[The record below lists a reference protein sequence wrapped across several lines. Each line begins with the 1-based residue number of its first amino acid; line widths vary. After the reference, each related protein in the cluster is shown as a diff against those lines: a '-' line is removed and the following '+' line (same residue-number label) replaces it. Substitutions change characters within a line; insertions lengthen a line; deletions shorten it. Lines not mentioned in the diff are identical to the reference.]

1 MIWLTTVISFLRK
14 SGLFLFNGLKKFFKW
29 DSEQGKWLSPLKT
42 FIILGLL
49 IYILYVHSCTK
60 VNCPEIVTTTS
71 IRHTSHIDTLLFP
84 QIPTTTEG
92 KKPIKH
98 DGGISLVDTPK
109 TKCDSLFKYT
119 QEYEDSLIKGTL
131 FADVRGEL
139 IGSKFTYTPKFPKYI
154 IKTDSVFVNTTTIV
168 KIPTYERTYGLI
180 IGGGMNVAHNQTFG
194 FTVDVGVQFK
204 QGFDIIYRFDPI
216 RTTHSLGLTYTFE
229 FNKRKKK

>member
-42 FIILGLL
+42 FIILGLV

-60 VNCPEIVTTTS
+60 VNCPTITQSIDTVTVT
-71 IRHTSHIDTLLFP
+71 HIDTVWFEKP
-84 QIPTTTEG
+84 QTTTG
-92 KKPIKH
+92 KKPKKQP
-98 DGGISLVDTPK
+98 GGTSTTTDPK
-109 TKCDSLFKYT
+109 TPCDSLFQYT
-119 QEYEDSLIKGTL
+119 QEYEDSLIKGLLT
-131 FADVRGEL
+131 ADVKGEL
-139 IGSKFTYTPKFPKYI
+139 IGSKFTYIPKFPKYI
-154 IKTDSVFVNTTTIV
+154 HRVDTV
-168 KIPTYERTYGLI
+168 KITKTVKEEVERKRPYGFI

>member
-42 FIILGLL
+42 FIILGLV

-71 IRHTSHIDTLLFP
+71 IRQTTHIDTLSFP
-84 QIPTTTEG
+84 KIPTTTEG

-98 DGGISLVDTPK
+98 GTGISLVDTPK
-109 TKCDSLFKYT
+109 TKCDSLFQYT

-154 IKTDSVFVNTTTIV
+154 FKTDSIFITNTIREEV
-168 KIPTYERTYGLI
+168 ERKRPYGLL
-180 IGGGMNVAHNQTFG
+180 IGGGLNVGH
-194 FTVDVGVQFK
+194 DRSVGVTFDAGIQMK
-204 QGFDIIYRFDPI
+204 QNFDIVYRFDAI
-216 RTTHSLGLTYTFE
+216 RLTHSLSLTYAFE
-229 FNKRKKK
+229 FNKRKNK